1 MCTCGDTA
9 ARKSFCIDGAQL
21 HLLHRGLIRWGT
33 HALPRITLEHQ
44 KANWEH
50 DEIDP
55 CFSSPKL
62 GYLFIS
68 VGRNLLVHLSIDV
81 DVCRAL
87 LSRVKDN
94 INQ

>member
-55 CFSSPKL
+55 
-62 GYLFIS
+62 FIS